1 MYQLQVVPE
10 IMSRS
15 LPRGPYKPGKIR
27 QKSNQRILDAA
38 TEAFSKHGFTGT
50 SMQNIADT
58 ASVPK
63 ANVHYYFKNKLG
75 VYTAVLGN
83 ILDLWDTVLNDI
95 TVSDS
100 PAAALCRYID
110 AKIDFSRTHP
120 QESRV
125 FAKEMLSGAPHLQTF
140 LQDKYEVWLT
150 SRLSIFKNWI
160 DTGKMDPID
169 PAHLLFMIWGST
181 QHYADFE
188 PQVKQSLGTETLQQE
203 HFDAAAKTVKQ
214 VILKGCGLTPPDQ

>member
-58 ASVPK
+58 AGVPK

-95 TVSDS
+95 TASDS
-100 PAAALCRYID
+100 PASALCRYID

-140 LQDKYEVWLT
+140 LQDKYEVWLA
-150 SRLSIFKNWI
+150 SRLSIFQSWI
-160 DTGKMDPID
+160 NTGKMDPID

-188 PQVKQSLGTETLQQE
+188 PQVKLSLGTETLQQE
-203 HFDAAAKTVKQ
+203 HFDAATKTVKQ
-214 VILKGCGLTPPDQ
+214 VILKGCGLTPTDQ

>member
-1 MYQLQVVPE
+1 M
-10 IMSRS
+10 
-15 LPRGPYKPGKIR
+15 
-27 QKSNQRILDAA
+27 LDAA
-38 TEAFSKHGFTGT
+38 TQAFSRYGFSGT

-58 ASVPK
+58 AGVPK
-63 ANVHYYFKNKLG
+63 ANVHYYFKNKMG

-95 TVSDS
+95 TVTDN
-100 PAAALCRYID
+100 PATALCRYID

-125 FAKEMLSGAPHLQTF
+125 FAKEMLSGAPHLQEF
-140 LQDKYEVWLT
+140 LQDKYEAWLA
-150 SRLSIFKNWI
+150 SRLRIFQSWI
-160 DTGKMDPID
+160 DAGKMDPID

-188 PQVKQSLGTETLQQE
+188 PQVKQSLGTDTLHQE

-214 VILKGCGLTPPDQ
+214 VILKGCGLTPPAP